1 METSP
6 QEAAFNLAIKKWQ
19 IIDGNFTYDDPS
31 MEIHTELLGINHI
44 GSGDFSQDI
53 SDLITNTSVASVG
66 LNYEGINY
74 FKGKTLDVALNMK
87 MDFKASKYSFSE
99 NKCEKFQILQQKKT
113 GGYQS
118 TWVLHNIRLLSV
130 YFERLQ
136 ASTR

>member
-31 MEIHTELLGINHI
+31 MGIHTELLGINHV

-53 SDLITNTSVASVG
+53 SDLITNTSIASVG

-74 FKGKTLDVALNMK
+74 LKGTTLDGALNMK

-99 NKCEKFQILQQKKT
+99 NRFKLGTMSIGVKGDVALPSDADMMMDIEFQ
-113 GGYQS
+113 S
-118 TWVLHNIRLLSV
+118 RLLKYV
-130 YFERLQ
+130 Y
-136 ASTR
+136 